1 MPTPTTTLRIPARE
15 KADLEALAETAGV
28 SLSDAFRHGA
38 RLYLWALNTQ
48 PHRTGSPLSPDH
60 ITRGGSK
67 AA

>member
-15 KADLEALAETAGV
+15 KAELEQLAREAGV

-38 RLYLWALNTQ
+38 RLYLLALLSA
-48 PHRTGSPLSPDH
+48 PHRKGSPLTP
-60 ITRGGSK
+60 RGGDD